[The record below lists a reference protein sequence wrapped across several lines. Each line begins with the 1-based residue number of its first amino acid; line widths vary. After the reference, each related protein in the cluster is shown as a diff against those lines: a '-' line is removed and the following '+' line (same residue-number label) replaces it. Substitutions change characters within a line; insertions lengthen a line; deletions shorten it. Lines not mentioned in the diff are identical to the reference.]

1 MPSTVLLDT
10 QGCGP
15 ISLWGKAGPEACFDS
30 IGGIS
35 QGWDGELGMGRTG
48 EEQMTRHGRGEDAL
62 EKKDRRVKCPESTI
76 PMYSL
81 ELFK

>member
-1 MPSTVLLDT
+1 MDNRTPCWGGLVPSTVLLDT

-15 ISLWGKAGPEACFDS
+15 ISLWGKAGPEACFVS
-30 IGGIS
+30 VGGIS

-62 EKKDRRVKCPESTI
+62 
-76 PMYSL
+76 
-81 ELFK
+81 